1 MEWTALLLG
10 LGGGLHC
17 AGMCGPLVL
26 ALPGPRAPG
35 ALLRRVCYQLGRVIT
50 YALLGAA
57 AGSLG
62 KSLTVFGIGRWVSLA
77 AGFSIAIGV
86 LWSQRMGGGVW
97 WIRQLGQWRQR
108 VVPYLR
114 PTSVGAFAVFGA
126 FNGLLPCGLVYVAC
140 AAASASGGILAGAGY
155 MIWFGLGTM
164 PILLGL
170 SLSQRALSPAIRL
183 RLRAFSPVSIGLV
196 SVLFILRGLALGI
209 PYLSPAIGAAC
220 PNCH

>member
-140 AAASASGGILAGAGY
+140 AAASASGGILAGAGD
-155 MIWFGLGTM
+155 MIWIGNDADTFGVIPFPASTFSGYSTATTGLFPGLNWLG
-164 PILLGL
+164 
-170 SLSQRALSPAIRL
+170 
-183 RLRAFSPVSIGLV
+183 IGLV
-196 SVLFILRGLALGI
+196 DFAGSRAGHSVPKPCHRG
-209 PYLSPAIGAAC
+209 SVS
-220 PNCH
+220 

>member
-35 ALLRRVCYQLGRVIT
+35 ALLRRVCYQLGRIVT

-62 KSLTVFGIGRWVSLA
+62 KSLAVFGIGRWVSLTAGLLIA
-77 AGFSIAIGV
+77 AGILLSRRV
-86 LWSQRMGGGVW
+86 GGGRW
-97 WIRQLGQWRQR
+97 WIQQLGRWRQR
-108 VVPYLR
+108 VLPYLK

-140 AAASASGGILAGAGY
+140 AAASASGGILTGARY
-155 MIWFGLGTM
+155 MIWFGLGTI

-170 SLSQRALSPAIRL
+170 SVSQRALSPAIRF
-183 RLRAFSPVSIGLV
+183 RLRAFSPISIGLV
-196 SVLFILRGLALGI
+196 SVLLILRGMALGI
-209 PYLSPAIGAAC
+209 PYLSPSIGVAC